1 MAETFISAAV
11 IKEEM
16 LNPLILLLWYYEQEW
31 VLNAE
36 DSSSSRKMAAR
47 RDDSIATPWSS
58 NVSLHSFHPSGFCE
72 LDSFKLVLLNSGFE
86 SLGKFVFLH
95 PTLNKFII

>member
-47 RDDSIATPWSS
+47 RADSIATPWSS
-58 NVSLHSFHPSGFCE
+58 NVSLHSFHPSAAE
-72 LDSFKLVLLNSGFE
+72 LAVSVSWTPSNLFF
-86 SLGKFVFLH
+86 
-95 PTLNKFII
+95 